1 MSDRQIRKPPIAYET
16 KLGKLIHGS
25 IERALETHLASY
37 EGQVDLIF
45 TSPPFPLNRKKKYGN
60 LQGEEYLEWLAGLAP
75 RLVKLLKPTGSFVM
89 ELGNTWEQGRP
100 VMSLLPLQAL
110 MKVLEAGKLN
120 LCQQFVCHN
129 PARLPSPA
137 QWVTIDRI
145 RVKDSFTNVWWM
157 APSDRPKANNRNV
170 LVEYSPAMKELLER
184 QDYNDGRRPSGFVVN
199 KTSFLANN
207 GGAIPPNVLMLDGSD
222 DQLEGVPDNM
232 LVLSNTT
239 STDAYSVY
247 CRDLGYPTHP
257 ARMPAG
263 LPEFFIKLLTDEGD
277 LVLDPFGGSNMTG
290 ARAEQLKRKWIAV
303 ELEMDYIKGSR
314 GRFNGSIVRN

>member
-1 MSDRQIRKPPIAYET
+1 VTRPGLPVPYKT
-16 KLGKLIHGS
+16 KRGRLLHGS
-25 IERALETHLASY
+25 IEDALDSNLANY
-37 EGQVDLIF
+37 KGRVDLIF
-45 TSPPFPLNRKKKYGN
+45 TSPPFPLNRKKQYGN
-60 LQGEEYLEWLAGLAP
+60 LKGDEYLDWLAKLAP

-89 ELGNTWEQGRP
+89 ELGNAWEQGRP

-157 APSDRPKANNRNV
+157 APSDRPKANNRQV

-184 QDYNDGRRPSGFVVN
+184 KAYNDGRRPSGFVIN
-199 KTSFLANN
+199 KTSFLTDN
-207 GGAIPPNVLMLDGSD
+207 GGAIPPSVILADEEPEPPAGD
-222 DQLEGVPDNM
+222 VPEDM
-232 LVLSNTT
+232 FVFSNTT
-239 STDAYSVY
+239 STDAYSVF

-263 LPEFFIKLLTDEGD
+263 LPEFFIKLLTDKGD

-290 ARAEQLKRKWIAV
+290 AVADRLERKWISV
-303 ELEMDYIKGSR
+303 EPQLEYIDGSK
-314 GRFNGSIVRN
+314 GRFNGNIIKE

>member
-1 MSDRQIRKPPIAYET
+1 MF
-16 KLGKLIHGS
+16 HGR
-25 IERALETHLASY
+25 IEDALKTSLAEY
-37 EGQVDLIF
+37 EGKVDLIF

-60 LQGEEYLEWLAGLAP
+60 LNGEEYLEWLAELAP
-75 RLVKLLKPTGSFVM
+75 ALVKLLSPTGSFVM
-89 ELGNTWEQGRP
+89 ELGNAWEQGRP

-137 QWVTIDRI
+137 QWVTVNRI

-157 APSDRPKANNRNV
+157 APTDKPKANNRRV
-170 LVEYSPAMKELLER
+170 LVEYSPAMKELLES
-184 QDYNDGRRPSGFVVN
+184 QAYNDGRRPSGFVVN
-199 KTSFLANN
+199 KTSFLADN
-207 GGAIPPNVLMLDGSD
+207 GGAIPPNVLLLDDADAPALTGAD
-222 DQLEGVPDNM
+222 EEGPVEAVPDNM

-239 STDAYSVY
+239 STDRYSVY
-247 CRDLGYPTHP
+247 CRDLAYPTHP

-263 LPEFFIKLLTDEGD
+263 LPEFFIKLLTDEAD

-290 ARAEQLKRKWIAV
+290 AVAERLKRRWISV
-303 ELEMDYIKGSR
+303 EPEMDYINGSR
-314 GRFNGSIVRN
+314 GRFNGTIKR